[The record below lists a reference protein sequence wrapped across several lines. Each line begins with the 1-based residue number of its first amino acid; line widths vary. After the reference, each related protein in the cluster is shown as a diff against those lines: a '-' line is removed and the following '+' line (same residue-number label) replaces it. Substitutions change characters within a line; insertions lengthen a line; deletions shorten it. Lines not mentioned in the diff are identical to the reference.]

1 MIIQVG
7 DDGGLD
13 PDGSGGSGEKWSD
26 SGWILKIE
34 LMNVECERERQRRLQ
49 CICLLKPRESLL
61 PWAGLLDVNCG
72 WTVGSEGTRRQDI
85 LRMGI

>member
-34 LMNVECERERQRRLQ
+34 LTGLAPDER
-49 CICLLKPRESLL
+49 
-61 PWAGLLDVNCG
+61 GV
-72 WTVGSEGTRRQDI
+72 
-85 LRMGI
+85 